1 MDNAAGGTLDEL
13 FIMSGHDHAVP
24 SGDKTSNGN
33 GSEVTASGSSVMN
46 GLREDAGAAVALA
59 ERATLLASLNELTG
73 NGNGNHSEPE
83 SRETGQGEQFARF
96 QIDAPSCDNCG
107 SITVRN
113 GNCYLCHNCGNS
125 MGCS

>member
-1 MDNAAGGTLDEL
+1 MRRRLG
-13 FIMSGHDHAVP
+13 P
-24 SGDKTSNGN
+24 
-33 GSEVTASGSSVMN
+33 
-46 GLREDAGAAVALA
+46 
-59 ERATLLASLNELTG
+59 
-73 NGNGNHSEPE
+73 
-83 SRETGQGEQFARF
+83 GEQFARF